1 MSTAQT
7 IASRY
12 YAGVIARDPEAA
24 IAVLAADSVVEIPG
38 ATLHGPAPV
47 AGWMQSFFMAFP
59 DLEHEVRPLESAG
72 DVVRT
77 TLRIRGTH
85 TGPLVSPA
93 GTIPAT
99 GRTID
104 IEAAN
109 ELQIAGEHVAR
120 LTIRFDPG
128 AMMAQLGVAGRTGSP

>member
-1 MSTAQT
+1 MSNPLT

-12 YAGVIARDPEAA
+12 YAGVVARDPDTAT
-24 IAVLAADSVVEIPG
+24 AVMSAGALTEVPG
-38 ATLHGPAPV
+38 ATLQGPSAV
-47 AGWMQSFFMAFP
+47 ADWMRVFLTAFP
-59 DLEHEVRPLESAG
+59 DLEHEVGPLHSAG

-85 TGPLVSPA
+85 TGPLAAAA

-104 IEAAN
+104 FEATN
-109 ELQIAGEHVAR
+109 ELHVAGGHVDH
-120 LTIRFDPG
+120 LTIDFDPG
-128 AMMAQLGVAGRTGSP
+128 TMMTQLGVTG